1 MLTTQ
6 DTSLF
11 CKISPVDASLLLML
25 VHADARS
32 SAELGLLEAVLPA
45 LVPWELT
52 VTTTFIPLYARRLPH
67 WAQSTPITGKRV
79 NTA

>member
-6 DTSLF
+6 DASLV

-32 SAELGLLEAVLPA
+32 SGELGLLEAVLPA
-45 LVPWELT
+45 LVPREFS
-52 VTTTFIPLYARRLPH
+52 VSTTFIPLYARRLPH
-67 WAQSTPITGKRV
+67 WAQSTPIAGNRV
-79 NTA
+79 NIA